1 MKRGPFL
8 CVNIDHIATVRQ
20 ARLDI
25 APDPVEA
32 ARLAEKAGAIGITAH
47 LREDRRH
54 IQDADVLRLRR
65 MVKGKFNLEMA
76 ATPAMVSLARNLL
89 PDEVTLVP
97 EKRQELT
104 TEGGLDVTAKRVQI
118 GRSVAALSEL
128 GMTVSLFIDPDP
140 DQIHA
145 AVDVEAPLVEFHT
158 GAYSQA
164 SLKSAPATHKELM
177 RLEKACKLAH
187 ELGLKVNL
195 GHGLTYANVGEIC
208 RLPHVLDLNIGH
220 NIVAHAC
227 MVGMERAVKDML
239 TVMRAKRTQTIPKG
253 FL

>member
-1 MKRGPFL
+1 MKRGPHL

-20 ARLDI
+20 ARLETV
-25 APDPVEA
+25 PDPVEA

-65 MVKGKFNLEMA
+65 MVKGKLNLEMA
-76 ATPAMVSLARNLL
+76 ATPAMVSFARNLL

-104 TEGGLDVTAKRVQI
+104 TEGGLDVVGKRVHI

-128 GMTVSLFIDPDP
+128 GMAVSLFIDPDA

-145 AVDVEAPLVEFHT
+145 AQDVEAQFVEFHT
-158 GAYSQA
+158 GAYSLA
-164 SLKSAPATHKELM
+164 SLKSGPATHRELL

-195 GHGLTYANVGEIC
+195 GHGLTYANVGEVC
-208 RLPHVLDLNIGH
+208 RLPHVQDLNIGH

-239 TVMRAKRTQTIPKG
+239 SVMRAKRTQTIPKG